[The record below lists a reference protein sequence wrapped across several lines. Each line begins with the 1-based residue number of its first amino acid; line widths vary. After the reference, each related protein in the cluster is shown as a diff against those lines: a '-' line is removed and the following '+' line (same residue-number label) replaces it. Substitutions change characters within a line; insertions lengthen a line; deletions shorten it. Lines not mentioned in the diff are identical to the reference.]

1 MLSFNSP
8 IKEEKNFND
17 LTIKAIE
24 PIVKLNL
31 RSTKREF
38 ATKIGKILSILPPN
52 EPNTSSGNEKF
63 NFRRGRY
70 SSRSSW
76 SN

>member
-17 LTIKAIE
+17 LVIKEIE
-24 PIVKLNL
+24 PITKLKL

-38 ATKIGKILSILPPN
+38 STKIGKIL
-52 EPNTSSGNEKF
+52 
-63 NFRRGRY
+63 
-70 SSRSSW
+70 
-76 SN
+76 